1 MSSAYITTFLPFLM
15 HLPYI
20 VGFPF
25 RLLPLSKNESL
36 SKYIFFF
43 KKRKFPFAFCSLI
56 RTFVSQYENLQQ
68 QSAPLLWS

>member
-1 MSSAYITTFLPFLM
+1 MPSAYITTFLPFLM

-25 RLLPLSKNESL
+25 RLLQSSKNESL

-43 KKRKFPFAFCSLI
+43 KKENFLLHFA
-56 RTFVSQYENLQQ
+56 R
-68 QSAPLLWS
+68 

>member
-1 MSSAYITTFLPFLM
+1 MPSAYITTFLPFLM

-36 SKYIFFF
+36 SKYIFFL
-43 KKRKFPFAFCSLI
+43 KKENFLLHFARLLNNFFTLEETNKFFFFLA
-56 RTFVSQYENLQQ
+56 
-68 QSAPLLWS
+68 

>member
-56 RTFVSQYENLQQ
+56 K
-68 QSAPLLWS
+68 